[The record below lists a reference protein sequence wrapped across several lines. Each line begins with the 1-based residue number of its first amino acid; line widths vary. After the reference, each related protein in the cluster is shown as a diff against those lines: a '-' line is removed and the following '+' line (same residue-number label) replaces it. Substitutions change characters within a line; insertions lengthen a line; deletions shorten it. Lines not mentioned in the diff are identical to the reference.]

1 MRIALLGI
9 GRMGAEVD
17 AAAAAAGH
25 TVVASLARAAMD
37 VSDEELAARLSDA
50 EVAVDFSVAQQVPRS
65 VRAAVLAGVD
75 LVVGTT
81 GWSPNEVDF
90 SAVQRAGHGVV
101 YASNFSLGIHVFL
114 RLAREAAR
122 LAGAAGGYDVHVDEV
137 HHRHKRDHPS
147 GTAIRVAETLLGEL
161 GAKVRWAPG
170 PPDGPSDP
178 DVLYVTSVR
187 AGDVPGTHVI
197 GFEGADDR
205 MELRHEASSRAGF
218 AQGAVRSAEWIHG
231 RVGVHTFEEVVADL
245 LDGRMQQGGRRP
257 S

>member
-1 MRIALLGI
+1 MRIALLGS
-9 GRMGAEVD
+9 GRMGTEVH
-17 AAAAAAGH
+17 AAATAAGH
-25 TVVASLARAAMD
+25 TVVASLDRAAMD
-37 VSDEELAARLSDA
+37 VADQELAARLSDA

-81 GWSPNEVDF
+81 GWSADEVDLT
-90 SAVQRAGHGVV
+90 AIRRAGHGVV
-101 YASNFSLGIHVFL
+101 YASNFSVGIHVFL

-122 LAGAAGGYDVHVDEV
+122 LAAAAGGYDVHVEEV

-147 GTAIRVAETLLGEL
+147 GTAIRVAETLLGEI

-178 DVLYVTSVR
+178 SVLYVTSVR
-187 AGDVPGTHVI
+187 AGEVPGTHVI
-197 GFEGADDR
+197 GLEGEDHR
-205 MELRHEASSRAGF
+205 MELRHEARSRAGF
-218 AQGAVRSAEWIHG
+218 AEGAVRSAEWIHG
-231 RVGVHTFEEVVADL
+231 RAGVHTFEEVVADL
-245 LDGRMQQGGRRP
+245 LDARTKQGGRMP